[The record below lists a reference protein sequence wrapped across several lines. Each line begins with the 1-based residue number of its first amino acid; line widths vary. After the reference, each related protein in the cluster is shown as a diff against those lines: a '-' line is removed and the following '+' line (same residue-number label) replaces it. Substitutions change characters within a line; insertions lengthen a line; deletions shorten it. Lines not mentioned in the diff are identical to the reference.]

1 MVVDAQWQAIVL
13 TGGSQGMG
21 RSVARLLAS
30 KGANVLII
38 ARGIEKL
45 KDTVEYISVRGL

>member
-1 MVVDAQWQAIVL
+1 
-13 TGGSQGMG
+13 MG

-30 KGANVLII
+30 KGASVLIV